1 MKPHQAQ
8 TTNVIAKL
16 AMVPKHLS
24 KGGHEE
30 SCRGENQQSIYFF
43 CVLWAGAAL
52 QLQEGDGGRVE
63 VLRVYKQPCLQAV
76 IQADNKQRKRSP
88 AMSSVFSCCFFY
100 N

>member
-52 QLQEGDGGRVE
+52 QLQEGDGGKSGGTE
-63 VLRVYKQPCLQAV
+63 SLQATLS
-76 IQADNKQRKRSP
+76 A
-88 AMSSVFSCCFFY
+88 SCHTSRQ
-100 N
+100 